1 MINWYR
7 ACMRLPL
14 DVDHN
19 ARVRVPTLVI
29 WGARD
34 HFIHRKM
41 ARASVEFCDQG
52 RLERFDD
59 ATHWLHHE
67 EPERVSA
74 LLTGFFEDVTPRG

>member
-1 MINWYR
+1 
-7 ACMRLPL
+7 
-14 DVDHN
+14 
-19 ARVRVPTLVI
+19 
-29 WGARD
+29 
-34 HFIHRKM
+34 M

-52 RLERFDD
+52 RLEMFDD